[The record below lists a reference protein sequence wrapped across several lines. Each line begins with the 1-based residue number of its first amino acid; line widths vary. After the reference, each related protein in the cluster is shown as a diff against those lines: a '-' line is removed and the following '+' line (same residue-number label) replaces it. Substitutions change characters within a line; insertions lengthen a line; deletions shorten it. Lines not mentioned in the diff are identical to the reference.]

1 MKKNQPWSGWSKLKP
16 KNRGERQTM
25 KKKCG
30 TKCFLGPKLSYPICK
45 KATCK
50 IAKSGIWSAYIRG
63 MQWSKRSTK
72 KGLSKTTHKNIARK
86 ARFLIDSK
94 RKTAKIIGKN
104 RKNNSKKNRKNN
116 SKK

>member
-1 MKKNQPWSGWSKLKP
+1 MKNNQPWSGWSNLKP
-16 KNRGERQTM
+16 KNKKQRQTM

-45 KATCK
+45 KNTCK

-72 KGLSKTTHKNIARK
+72 KGMSKKTHKNVARK
-86 ARFLIDSK
+86 ARFLIDGKTKNK
-94 RKTAKIIGKN
+94 RT
-104 RKNNSKKNRKNN
+104 
-116 SKK
+116 

>member
-1 MKKNQPWSGWSKLKP
+1 MKKTQPWSGWSKLKP

-30 TKCFLGPKLSYPICK
+30 VKCFLGPKLSYPICK

-50 IAKSGIWSAYIRG
+50 IAKSGLWSAYIRG

-72 KGLSKTTHKNIARK
+72 KGLSKSTHKNIARK
-86 ARFLIDSK
+86 ARILID
-94 RKTAKIIGKN
+94 GKN
-104 RKNNSKKNRKNN
+104 ANSRKKEKF
-116 SKK
+116 